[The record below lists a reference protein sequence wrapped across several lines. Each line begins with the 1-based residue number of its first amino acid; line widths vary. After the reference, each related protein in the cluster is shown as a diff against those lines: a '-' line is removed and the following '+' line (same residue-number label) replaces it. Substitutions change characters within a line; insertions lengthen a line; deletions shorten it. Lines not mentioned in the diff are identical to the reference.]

1 MKRLAV
7 FSLVLLV
14 SGVVKAQQFKRLPLI
29 NLGDSITI
37 VQAEWV
43 AVDRDSLLDIV
54 MLGATTSGELQLTTF
69 RNEGGDSL
77 VRMNSSLIGLQHG
90 RFELTNWDVGNL
102 VDLLVSGRTTSGSD
116 STWFLKNIGDFVFEK
131 QATAIVGFGPIVR
144 VANLNATSTENLI
157 VAGEMNPG
165 SCSIR
170 VFERNA
176 SQDTIHFD
184 STGLRISDIAL
195 FDANEDG
202 FLDFAVS
209 GEVNA
214 APVTFMYVNKGDY
227 RFSLTSLPNP
237 VHGDLAVI
245 DQDNNGTLD
254 LVGAGLNESGS
265 WTAIA
270 WQMQSDAFTTLRSFP
285 APPSPR
291 LFVADMNSDGLPDW
305 VLNGGSSSFI
315 LDSAKRIPLDST
327 GLILQSMGD
336 MDRDGDLDIFQAVD
350 SAGVRWI
357 RLLINSSP
365 PNKTPDP
372 PSMGI
377 AVTFANRTFIT
388 WQKGQDDHT
397 PSGSVTH
404 DVWLGSSQEMLINPI
419 SPLAF
424 GRRMLVAH
432 GNAGTSNGIM
442 IRGLTDDRYYYDI
455 QSIDNAYNGS
465 YLNLT
470 GSVLAC
476 FDISRIEVQACANE
490 NVTLTAGSNSYWF
503 TSAGHFL
510 GQTPSLTFI
519 AAASDTVFSVQP
531 QGSSC
536 AQNKIWVINV
546 HPAAPNYFEE
556 VYACRDSTI
565 RLGIPP
571 GWNNIVW
578 DPMPVVQGM
587 DTTEYVVNENAT
599 IIATGTTPS
608 GCQFRKEFRL
618 HMNDP
623 EVNVS
628 AERYRIVR
636 GHSVRLDASGPVG
649 NYVWTPTTGL
659 SNPAVSD
666 PVASPVQTTT
676 YSVSFTDSIGCTAE
690 ASVLVQ
696 VEDVAFVP
704 NLFTPNGDGAN
715 DALLIYGLTT
725 ASTFRFRIFNRE
737 GNTVYETDDVSLATA
752 VGWNGSADGT
762 LQPSGLY
769 YWKVEGYAPT
779 GTELTL
785 NGKKTGSILLLR

>member
-1 MKRLAV
+1 MKCLAV
-7 FSLVLLV
+7 FSLMLV
-14 SGVVKAQQFKRLPLI
+14 SVAVKAQQFQRLPLI

-43 AVDRDSLLDIV
+43 AVDLDSLLDIV
-54 MLGATTSGELQLTTF
+54 LLGSTPSGELQLTTF

-77 VRMNSSLIGLQHG
+77 VRMHSSLVGLQHA
-90 RFELTNWDVGNL
+90 RFEPTDWNADNF
-102 VDLLVSGRTTSGSD
+102 VDLLVSGRTASGMD
-116 STWFLKNIGDFVFEK
+116 STWFIENKGDFIFEK
-131 QATAIVGFGPIVR
+131 HATALVGFGPIVR

-157 VAGEMNPG
+157 VAGEATPA
-165 SCSIR
+165 SYSIR

-176 SQDTIHFD
+176 SRDTIRFD
-184 STGLRISDIAL
+184 STGLHISDIAVL
-195 FDANEDG
+195 DVNEDG

-209 GEVNA
+209 GEINA
-214 APVTFMYVNKGDY
+214 VPVTFMCINKGNY
-227 RFSLTSLPNP
+227 HFNLTPLPNP
-237 VHGDLAVI
+237 IHGDLAVI

-254 LVGAGLNESGS
+254 LVCAGLDESGN
-265 WTAIA
+265 WTVTA
-270 WQMQSDAFTTLRSFP
+270 WNIQSDAFTTLRSFP
-285 APPSPR
+285 APPSPH
-291 LFVADMNSDGLPDW
+291 LFVGDMNSDGLSDW
-305 VLNGGSSSFI
+305 VLNGGNSSFV
-315 LDSAKRIPLDST
+315 LDSANRIPLDST

-365 PNKTPDP
+365 PNRTPDP
-372 PSMGI
+372 PTLGI

-397 PSGSVTH
+397 PLGSITH
-404 DVWLGSSQEMLINPI
+404 DVWLGSTQEKLIKPA
-419 SPLAF
+419 SPRAS

-432 GNAGTSNGIM
+432 GNAGTSDGIM
-442 IRGLTDDRYYYDI
+442 IRGLTDDRYHYAI

-465 YLNLT
+465 YVNCT
-470 GSVLAC
+470 GSVQAC
-476 FDISRIEVQACANE
+476 FDISHIQVQACANE
-490 NVTLTAGSNSYWF
+490 NVALTAGSNSYWF
-503 TSAGHFL
+503 TSDGQFL

-519 AAASDTVFSVQP
+519 AAASDTIFSVQP

-546 HPAAPNYFEE
+546 HPAAPSYFEE
-556 VYACRDSTI
+556 VYACRDSTV

-571 GWNNIVW
+571 GWNNIAW
-578 DPMPVVQGM
+578 DPTPAVQGM
-587 DTTEYVVNENAT
+587 DTVEYVLNGDAT
-599 IIATGTTPS
+599 ILATGTTSS

-628 AERYRIVR
+628 AESYRIVR

-659 SNPAVSD
+659 SSPTISD

-676 YSVSFTDSIGCTAE
+676 YTVSFTDSIGCPAE

-696 VEDVAFVP
+696 VEDIAFVP

-737 GNTVYETDDVSLATA
+737 GSMVYETDDISLATA
-752 VGWNGSADGT
+752 VGWNGSTGGT
-762 LQPSGLY
+762 LQPTGLY
-769 YWKVEGYAPT
+769 YWKVEGQAPT
-779 GTELTL
+779 GTEVTL